1 MQDFHNLE
9 AWKKSHRLTLAVFQ
23 ATNELPKQESF
34 GLTMQLRRT
43 ATNIP
48 TRIAEGC
55 SKEGDTEFAR
65 CLQLSRASCSE
76 LEYLV
81 LLTRDLGYL
90 TVDAHDSL
98 FHQLVEI
105 RKMLSGLLR
114 TLSNN

>member
-9 AWKKSHRLTLAVFQ
+9 VWKKAHRLTLAVFH

-55 SKEGDTEFAR
+55 SREGNAEFAR

-76 LEYLV
+76 LEYLA
-81 LLTRDLGYL
+81 LLARDLSYV
-90 TVDAHDSL
+90 TIEVHDIL
-98 FHQLVEI
+98 FHQLVEV

-114 TLSNN
+114 TL

>member
-1 MQDFHNLE
+1 MQDFHSLE
-9 AWKKSHRLTLAVFQ
+9 VWKKAHRLTLAVFH

-55 SKEGDTEFAR
+55 SKEGNSEFAR

-81 LLTRDLGYL
+81 LLARDLAYL
-90 TVDAHDSL
+90 TEDAHETL
-98 FHQLVEI
+98 FHRLVEV

-114 TLSNN
+114 TL